1 MKLSIHEVS
10 DIKTTTRHY
19 ENCNGFT
26 CVTLAVTSKVAYG
39 SDETIVDE
47 ISLFVPKGA
56 TLQSIITDESEEEI
70 K

>member
-10 DIKTTTRHY
+10 NIKTTTRHY
-19 ENCNGFT
+19 ENCSGFT

-56 TLQSIITDESEEEI
+56 TLASLTTDESVEEV

>member
-10 DIKTTTRHY
+10 SIETTTRNY
-19 ENCNGFT
+19 ESSNGFT

-39 SDETIVDE
+39 CDETIVDE

-56 TLQSIITDESEEEI
+56 TLQSLVTSESVEDI

>member
-10 DIKTTTRHY
+10 NIKTTTRHY
-19 ENCNGFT
+19 ENCSGFT

-47 ISLFVPKGA
+47 ISLFVQKGE
-56 TLQSIITDESEEEI
+56 TLASLTTDESVEEV

>member
-10 DIKTTTRHY
+10 NIKTSTRHY
-19 ENCNGFT
+19 ENLNGFT

-56 TLQSIITDESEEEI
+56 TLESIITDQTEQEI
-70 K
+70 E